1 MKRLLLTFVVS
12 ASVLSAQDVLT
23 LRSGEKRTGKIA
35 GLDAAMLKFQ
45 VPLPV
50 APGATPVFASVAIP
64 RADIVSIDFAP
75 DPAVEQL
82 LSRRP
87 VAGVGELQA
96 AWAIASPWLGI
107 PKSSAAQVGSALGK
121 ALLATGVSADAAK
134 ALEIFQQ
141 VESGAWSPEDK
152 MTAKEGRLRALVAT
166 GRAGEAVREAEQ
178 IASATEDPAVLI
190 EAKFI
195 LAEAAGTSLKKL
207 LEDNPRWE
215 EDLNVIPER
224 NRLYHEAVDLF
235 LYPSLFEGSQA
246 EAAARGLWGAV
257 GIYQLT
263 GEAAN
268 ALECA
273 RDITILYPGTKYAA
287 PAKDFFNSLPATLT
301 SVDPEKEAREENSA
315 APQHSRDDGDE
326 EKPADPDPKKKSHE
340 TKKTKKS

>member
-1 MKRLLLTFVVS
+1 
-12 ASVLSAQDVLT
+12 
-23 LRSGEKRTGKIA
+23 
-35 GLDAAMLKFQ
+35 
-45 VPLPV
+45 
-50 APGATPVFASVAIP
+50 
-64 RADIVSIDFAP
+64 
-75 DPAVEQL
+75 
-82 LSRRP
+82 
-87 VAGVGELQA
+87 
-96 AWAIASPWLGI
+96 
-107 PKSSAAQVGSALGK
+107 
-121 ALLATGVSADAAK
+121 
-134 ALEIFQQ
+134 
-141 VESGAWSPEDK
+141 

-178 IASATEDPAVLI
+178 IASMTEDPAVLI
-190 EAKFI
+190 EAKYI

-287 PAKDFFNSLPATLT
+287 PAKELIASLPTALT
-301 SVDPEKEAREENSA
+301 SVDPEKEARAEISA
-315 APQHSRDDGDE
+315 APQKPQDDDE
-326 EKPADPDPKKKSHE
+326 EKPADSGPKKKSHE

>member
-1 MKRLLLTFVVS
+1 MKRLLLTFVLS
-12 ASVLSAQDVLT
+12 ASLLSAQDVLT

-35 GLDAAMLKFQ
+35 GLDATMLKFQ

-50 APGATPVFASVAIP
+50 APGASPVFASVAIP

-75 DPAVEQL
+75 DPVFEQL

-87 VAGVGELQA
+87 AAGVGEFQA
-96 AWAIASPWLGI
+96 AWATASPWLGI
-107 PKSSAAQVGSALGK
+107 PKSHAAQVGNALGK
-121 ALLATGVSADAAK
+121 ALLASGASADAAK
-134 ALEIFQQ
+134 ALEVFQQ
-141 VESGAWSPEDK
+141 VENGAWSPEDK
-152 MTAKEGRLRALVAT
+152 MTAKEGRLRAMVAT
-166 GRAGEAVREAEQ
+166 GRAREAVGEAEQ
-178 IASATEDPAVLI
+178 IASATENPAVLI

-195 LAEAAGTSLKKL
+195 LAEAAGASLKKL

-246 EAAARGLWGAV
+246 DAAARGLWGAV

-263 GEAAN
+263 GESAN

-287 PAKDFFNSLPATLT
+287 PAMEFIASLPATLT

-315 APQHSRDDGDE
+315 VPQKPKDDDE

-340 TKKTKKS
+340 TKKSKKS

>member
-1 MKRLLLTFVVS
+1 MKHLAIAFVLS
-12 ASVLSAQDVLT
+12 ASILSAQDVLT

-35 GLDAAMLKFQ
+35 GLDATALKFQ
-45 VPLPV
+45 IPLPV
-50 APGATPVFASVAIP
+50 APGANPVFASISIP

-75 DPAVEQL
+75 DPAVGQL

-87 VAGVGELQA
+87 TAGELHA
-96 AWAIASPWLGI
+96 AWATAAPWLGI
-107 PKSSAAQVGSALGK
+107 PKSSAARIGNTLGK
-121 ALLATGVSADAAK
+121 ALLAGGSSADAAK
-134 ALEIFQQ
+134 ALDIFQQ
-141 VESGAWSPEDK
+141 VESAAWSPEDK
-152 MTAKEGRLRALVAT
+152 MTAKEGRLRAMVAT

-178 IASATEDPAVLI
+178 IASMTEDPAVLI

-207 LEDNPRWE
+207 LGDNPRWE

-235 LYPSLFEGSQA
+235 LFPALFEGSQA
-246 EAAARGLWGAV
+246 EPAARGLWGAV

-273 RDITILYPGTKYAA
+273 RDITIIYPGTKYAA
-287 PAKDFFNSLPATLT
+287 PAKDFIASLPATLT
-301 SVDPEKEAREENSA
+301 SIDPEKEAREENAA
-315 APQHSRDDGDE
+315 APQQSRDDGDE
-326 EKPADPDPKKKSHE
+326 EKSTDPDPKKKSHE
-340 TKKTKKS
+340 TKKTKQS